1 MIKIIKLFVYLLIFI
16 IPIVWLSNYP
26 GEVNIIWKGYLIETS
41 FFFMITF
48 ILIIIFIV
56 NITYRILFALR
67 SFPKQYIL
75 KKNEKNLN
83 LARETLENIS
93 YAWIGNDS
101 KGIDIQARKLKK
113 YTGDSIF
120 STLILA
126 QRAMKNKEYGK
137 SLKFLEI
144 LERNEKSKFIAFK
157 CKAMV
162 FVKQNKKLDAQRYL
176 KKAFDI
182 NSMDPWICDNLSV
195 LLAKS
200 RKWQEAA
207 KTLEKFKKNSELSSK
222 RVGYLLKSG
231 ADPIK
236 TYEISDESIPVV
248 VNVLKHYLNLKN
260 EEKVHEILRKTWKKL
275 RYFGLIQAIFAETK
289 YDIKLALK
297 RYRLVYKA
305 LKNDLGSN
313 ETKIAMAFAALNAK
327 LWEKSRSFLVSID
340 KSSIDSRVMTIWN
353 ELSEKSDRIKAP
365 KVEKKLSDP
374 PYWFCSS
381 CNLKQ
386 KNWNIYCENC
396 DTIGTIKWSKSTL
409 LNESKDLINNLF

>member
-26 GEVNIIWKGYLIETS
+26 GEVNIIWRGYLIETS
-41 FFFMITF
+41 FFVMITF
-48 ILIIIFIV
+48 ILLIIIIV

-162 FVKQNKKLDAQRYL
+162 FVKQ
-176 KKAFDI
+176 
-182 NSMDPWICDNLSV
+182 
-195 LLAKS
+195 
-200 RKWQEAA
+200 
-207 KTLEKFKKNSELSSK
+207 KTKIMKN
-222 RVGYLLKSG
+222 
-231 ADPIK
+231 
-236 TYEISDESIPVV
+236 
-248 VNVLKHYLNLKN
+248 
-260 EEKVHEILRKTWKKL
+260 
-275 RYFGLIQAIFAETK
+275 FGL
-289 YDIKLALK
+289 
-297 RYRLVYKA
+297 
-305 LKNDLGSN
+305 N
-313 ETKIAMAFAALNAK
+313 
-327 LWEKSRSFLVSID
+327 
-340 KSSIDSRVMTIWN
+340 
-353 ELSEKSDRIKAP
+353 
-365 KVEKKLSDP
+365 
-374 PYWFCSS
+374 
-381 CNLKQ
+381 
-386 KNWNIYCENC
+386 
-396 DTIGTIKWSKSTL
+396 
-409 LNESKDLINNLF
+409 

>member
-41 FFFMITF
+41 LFVMITLV
-48 ILIIIFIV
+48 LIVIFFV
-56 NITYRILFALR
+56 NIIYRILFALR
-67 SFPKQYIL
+67 SFPRQYSLKQ
-75 KKNEKNLN
+75 NEKNLK
-83 LARETLENIS
+83 LTKETLEKIS
-93 YAWIGNDS
+93 FAWIGDDS

-126 QRAMKNKEYGK
+126 QRAIKNKEYGK

-162 FVKQNKKLDAQRYL
+162 FVKQNKKLEAQRYL
-176 KKAFDI
+176 QKAFNIDAT
-182 NSMDPWICDNLSV
+182 DPWICDNLSV

-200 RKWQEAA
+200 KKWQEAA
-207 KTLEKFKKNSELSSK
+207 KTLENIEKNSELSSK

-236 TYEISDESIPVV
+236 TYEISDDSIPVV
-248 VNVLKHYLNLKN
+248 VNVLKHYLNLNN
-260 EEKVHEILRKTWKKL
+260 EKKVHEILGKTWKKL

-305 LKNDLGSN
+305 LKNDLESN

-340 KSSIDSRVMTIWN
+340 KRDIDSRVMTIWN

-365 KVEKKLSDP
+365 ILEKKLSDP
-374 PYWFCSS
+374 PHWFCSS

-386 KNWNIYCENC
+386 KNWNIHCEDC
-396 DTIGTIKWSKSTL
+396 DTIGSIKWSKSKL
-409 LNESKDLINNLF
+409 LNEPKNLINNLF